1 MKHLVSALLHLL
13 LFFIS
18 SLIVIFV
25 AENMFKDSFCVHLD
39 DKKVSVAAA
48 VGIVGI
54 GAEAN
59 EKTMAEFS
67 KELFG
72 ASSTT
77 VITLP
82 DGLLD
87 FMNTHEVGG
96 YFAKLLHNYI
106 AISIVAGLLCLICGV
121 GFPFRIGRGKTLGDF
136 SDVLA
141 GADHSKIFSR
151 TYQDLSGK
159 WVTRDTYAGENKSCL
174 VELFLL
180 AFYLI
185 MVVIWG
191 LLIIP
196 IVVIDLL
203 IFVVAL
209 IVGLIENSKAENK
222 KESADVQAAP
232 VQINSEPIK
241 PIKPAIQT
249 ELTNKSLFDYEIR
262 INGEVIKLPISTQR
276 LAQMNY
282 KAIKYELEGGSI
294 VEQCCFYM
302 KNFICINDKTG
313 VRIKPNVLVSCLDDA
328 VDYYRYYGSNYLDF
342 YQLTFSCSLNS
353 RINYSLDFFGGIKPG
368 VSTVDD
374 VYSAYG
380 KPTYA
385 SLEKKQ
391 YIYIETPESV
401 EDKGEIDPRD
411 SGFVTF
417 TFDDNNVLMEMT
429 ISQKL

>member
-25 AENMFKDSFCVHLD
+25 AENVFKDSFCVHLD

-48 VGIVGI
+48 VGIVDI

-96 YFAKLLHNYI
+96 YFAMLLHNYI

-159 WVTRDTYAGENKSCL
+159 WVTRGY
-174 VELFLL
+174 
-180 AFYLI
+180 
-185 MVVIWG
+185 
-191 LLIIP
+191 
-196 IVVIDLL
+196 
-203 IFVVAL
+203 
-209 IVGLIENSKAENK
+209 
-222 KESADVQAAP
+222 
-232 VQINSEPIK
+232 
-241 PIKPAIQT
+241 
-249 ELTNKSLFDYEIR
+249 IR
-262 INGEVIKLPISTQR
+262 GRE
-276 LAQMNY
+276 
-282 KAIKYELEGGSI
+282 
-294 VEQCCFYM
+294 
-302 KNFICINDKTG
+302 
-313 VRIKPNVLVSCLDDA
+313 
-328 VDYYRYYGSNYLDF
+328 
-342 YQLTFSCSLNS
+342 
-353 RINYSLDFFGGIKPG
+353 
-368 VSTVDD
+368 
-374 VYSAYG
+374 
-380 KPTYA
+380 
-385 SLEKKQ
+385 
-391 YIYIETPESV
+391 
-401 EDKGEIDPRD
+401 
-411 SGFVTF
+411 
-417 TFDDNNVLMEMT
+417 
-429 ISQKL
+429 

>member
-1 MKHLVSALLHLL
+1 MLL
-13 LFFIS
+13 LVF
-18 SLIVIFV
+18 
-25 AENMFKDSFCVHLD
+25 
-39 DKKVSVAAA
+39 
-48 VGIVGI
+48 
-54 GAEAN
+54 
-59 EKTMAEFS
+59 
-67 KELFG
+67 
-72 ASSTT
+72 
-77 VITLP
+77 
-82 DGLLD
+82 
-87 FMNTHEVGG
+87 
-96 YFAKLLHNYI
+96 YF
-106 AISIVAGLLCLICGV
+106 
-121 GFPFRIGRGKTLGDF
+121 
-136 SDVLA
+136 
-141 GADHSKIFSR
+141 
-151 TYQDLSGK
+151 
-159 WVTRDTYAGENKSCL
+159 
-174 VELFLL
+174 
-180 AFYLI
+180 I

-191 LLIIP
+191 MLIIP
-196 IVVIDLL
+196 VVVIDLL

-209 IVGLIENSKAENK
+209 IVGLIENSKSENK

-232 VQINSEPIK
+232 VQTNSEPIK

-282 KAIKYELEGGSI
+282 KAIEYELEDGSI
-294 VEQCCFYM
+294 VEPCCFYT

-342 YQLTFSCSLNS
+342 YQLTFSYPLNS

-374 VYSAYG
+374 VYSAFG

-401 EDKGEIDPRD
+401 EDKSEIDPRD

-417 TFDDNNVLMEMT
+417 TFDDNNVLIEMT